1 LFVDVVGMPRS
12 PEVSN
17 QSSSF
22 RFITAEDMIKCA
34 SETAALKQLS
44 GSLLVTSGAEAVSC
58 TEIPCRDD
66 AIDGAED
73 SEQSACEGSEAACST
88 KTDCD
93 AECSVT
99 TVATSLSQKTVAVAA
114 LPSGVYITKPSPPI
128 DNTASTVQA
137 GEDAGSSAGK
147 CQSDS
152 RRLKLQKL
160 FPILHDLSQ

>member
-1 LFVDVVGMPRS
+1 
-12 PEVSN
+12 
-17 QSSSF
+17 
-22 RFITAEDMIKCA
+22 MIKCA

-44 GSLLVTSGAEAVSC
+44 GSLLVTSDAEAVNCS
-58 TEIPCRDD
+58 EIPYRDD

-73 SEQSACEGSEAACST
+73 SEQSACEGSEVVCSRET
-88 KTDCD
+88 ESD
-93 AECSVT
+93 AELKGTEYSVT
-99 TVATSLSQKTVAVAA
+99 AVTTSLSQKTVAVAA

-160 FPILHDLSQ
+160 FPILHDLSQRPQQS